1 MANKMQTINIKGKD
15 YVPVNERLK
24 AFRSEK
30 IYEGWTLQT
39 VLHELTPDYCTM
51 EARVTDKD
59 GRLVANGFARECR
72 QQAGSMVNATS
83 YVENCETSAW
93 GRALGNL
100 GIGIDSSICSAQ
112 ELLLA
117 LNQQQT
123 PQKPQISTQG
133 ASKSAVGTIT
143 QPRGENVADAKFAKN
158 KGEDYALLLDAIV
171 QDINAADSV
180 ETLKAIVDRYKGT
193 AYYDDVRVAA
203 NAKYV
208 ELKLK

>member
-30 IYEGWTLQT
+30 IYEGWALQT
-39 VLHELTPDYCTM
+39 VVHELTPDYCTM

-59 GRLVANGFARECR
+59 GRLVANGFAREYR

-100 GIGIDSSICSAQ
+100 GIGIDNSICSAQ
-112 ELLLA
+112 ELLFA

-123 PQKPQISTQG
+123 PQKPQNLAQG
-133 ASKSAVGTIT
+133 ASKSAGGTIA
-143 QPRGENVADAKFAKN
+143 QQGKKNAADAKSAPN
-158 KGEDYALLLDAIV
+158 KGEDYSLLLDAIV
-171 QDINAADSV
+171 QDINAAENYD
-180 ETLKAIVDRYKGT
+180 TLKGIVERYNGT
-193 AYYDDVRVAA
+193 AYYEDVRKAA

-208 ELKLK
+208 ELNLK